1 MARTSMLLVLLA
13 LVAVAAAPAMAQQS
27 AAESSPAELAFSM
40 AELSSSA
47 SAPPL
52 SGASSELLDSFN
64 SESASDAENEAEAS
78 DEGISDADIFAQTDE
93 AAVVSADAQA
103 EADAEAAPKSKMTP
117 GVHCEQRSDC
127 KSCLELSMCL
137 WNPSQKSCVASSS
150 VRILSPRAQWQFIS
164 TCNPHASPSQLR
176 TDRRS
181 SRHVKYSVADKLG
194 GRAHRAEAIATSL
207 VEIGQQ
213 SEAAP
218 AAPMVVGG
226 MRLLMDETPSPAAE
240 AQLTSEAEVLEVPQA
255 AANNES
261 PRFASVHQDADSEDD
276 HSAAHHATLAAAHG
290 IIEGAR
296 QMHKLKRSL
305 AESASSVS
313 AAVDVAHMADGAPRH
328 GGVDVWSVLTS
339 RTVENGALGLPIGS
353 VPSNARLVI
362 EEYKYIAR
370 RHGGEQLKSLYGY
383 GYVAG
388 ASASFGGWAGKNS
401 CGWFPLQRASVSVS
415 LQARME
421 APRPRH
427 ARRCPRAPFR
437 PTAGPL
443 ASSALLAPGSFR
455 PACASRC
462 PTLAA
467 ALVVKSCPAYRN
479 YDASLGAP
487 RGRALRPLESGSVS
501 ALPSPDVFGS
511 VPVALGAELLRPVE
525 GFGVRYKTRDGR
537 FVLVSHP
544 SLDDDERRANTG
556 ANVFYFVAADCLQ
569 FDQLAVTA
577 GPRK

>member
-1 MARTSMLLVLLA
+1 MLCCCCCA
-13 LVAVAAAPAMAQQS
+13 
-27 AAESSPAELAFSM
+27 
-40 AELSSSA
+40 AELSSGATLSSAA
-47 SAPPL
+47 SA
-52 SGASSELLDSFN
+52 ELLDSFN
-64 SESASDAENEAEAS
+64 SESALDAENEAEAS
-78 DEGISDADIFAQTDE
+78 DEGISDADIFAQVGE
-93 AAVVSADAQA
+93 AAAATVAVAVSADAEA
-103 EADAEAAPKSKMTP
+103 EADAAPKSKMTP
-117 GVHCEQRSDC
+117 GVHCEQRSEC

-137 WNPSQKSCVASSS
+137 WSPVQKSCVASST
-150 VRILSPRAQWQFIS
+150 VRTLSPRAQWQFVS
-164 TCNPHASPSQLR
+164 TCNPHASPSQMR

-181 SRHVKYSVADKLG
+181 NKHVKYSVADKLG
-194 GRAHRAEAIATSL
+194 GRPHMAEAVAASL

-213 SEAAP
+213 SGSEAAP

-240 AQLTSEAEVLEVPQA
+240 AQLTTEAEVLEVPQTGA
-255 AANNES
+255 AASKES
-261 PRFASVHQDADSEDD
+261 PRFASVGQDADAEAETAADD

-305 AESASSVS
+305 AESSSAVS
-313 AAVDVAHMADGAPRH
+313 AGAGVEVAHMADGAPRH
-328 GGVDVWSVLTS
+328 GGVDVWSLLS
-339 RTVENGALGLPIGS
+339 ARTVENGALGVPIGS

-370 RHGGEQLKSLYGY
+370 RYGGEQLRSLYGY

-388 ASASFGGWAGKNS
+388 AAASFGGWAGKNS

-415 LQARME
+415 LQARMV

-443 ASSALLAPGSFR
+443 ASAALLAPGSYR
-455 PACASRC
+455 PACAGRC

-487 RGRALRPLESGSVS
+487 RGRALRPLEAGSVS
-501 ALPSPDVFGS
+501 ALPSPDVFGT
-511 VPVALGAELLRPVE
+511 VPVALGADLLRPVE
-525 GFGVRYKTRDGR
+525 GMGVRYTTRDGR

-544 SLDDDERRANTG
+544 SLDDDVRRADTR
-556 ANVFYFVAADCLQ
+556 ANVFYFVAADCVQ
-569 FDQLAVTA
+569 YDKLAVA
-577 GPRK
+577 VGPRK